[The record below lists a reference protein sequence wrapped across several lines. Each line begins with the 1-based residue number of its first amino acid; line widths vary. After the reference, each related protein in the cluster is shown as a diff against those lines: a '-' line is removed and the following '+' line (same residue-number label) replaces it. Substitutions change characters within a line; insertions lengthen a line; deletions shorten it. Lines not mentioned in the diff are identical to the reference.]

1 VQLTIANTE
10 VKLDTEGRFCLN
22 DLHHA
27 AGGEKKHQPSNFL
40 RLDTTTALI
49 AEMTTS
55 SDMRNPLNKVNDGI
69 GNGTYF
75 CKELV
80 YPYAMWI
87 SPSFHLKV
95 IRTFDAIQSAPQAGS
110 TIEALKVILKGME
123 NTSAELAALK
133 YEMGEIRESIAW
145 LPTQP
150 APAQIAL
157 KGVIPT
163 NPENVLY
170 KKFVEICPNGNLKAW
185 KKGTTLKFSDY
196 CITKVIYQDHRP
208 APATWAIIAQALGFT
223 RSEIKKHLQT
233 NYKNCGFL
241 ALL

>member
-1 VQLTIANTE
+1 VQLAIANQE
-10 VKLDTEGRFCLN
+10 IKQDAEGRYCLN
-22 DLHHA
+22 DLHR
-27 AGGEKKHQPSNFL
+27 AGGGLKKNGPSYWMTNAQ
-40 RLDTTTALI
+40 TKELI
-49 AEMTTS
+49 AELATT
-55 SDMRNPLNKVNDGI
+55 GI
-69 GNGTYF
+69 PVATLEGANGGTF
-75 CKELV
+75 VAKELV
-80 YPYAMWI
+80 YAYAMWI